1 MAENPEFDSQLI
13 GFYFAINGLL
23 YSDLDE
29 ISEAQFEAASAIH
42 SRAYA
47 LLTDS
52 LPASGMWEIGR
63 GASIDIPYSPFAICD
78 DRHQQDSLDGDM
90 AFSFWVRA
98 ERKMSEKEV
107 AAFRNEVTRA
117 YEQASAELGG
127 SCLFLRCESIKKD
140 ESYTRTTLF
149 R

>member
-1 MAENPEFDSQLI
+1 MNEEREFDCQLI
-13 GFYFAINGLL
+13 GFYLAINGLL
-23 YSDLDE
+23 YTDLDE

-52 LPASGMWEIGR
+52 LPASGIWAYEC
-63 GASIDIPYSPFAICD
+63 GASTDIPCSLFTICD
-78 DRHQQDSLDGDM
+78 DRHQLDSQDGEM
-90 AFSFWVRA
+90 AFSFWIHS
-98 ERKMSEKEV
+98 ERNVSPTV
-107 AAFRNEVTRA
+107 IAAFKNEVTRA

-127 SCLFLRCESIKKD
+127 SCLFLRCESISKD
-140 ESYTRTTLF
+140 ESSTRTTLF